1 MALTPEEVRNKQFT
15 TVRLRE
21 GYDEDEVDAFLD
33 EIEAEL
39 ARLLRENDELRQRAA
54 SAPAASVPA
63 VSVPTAPAAGPS
75 PVPTAV
81 PTPVVVPAVVAPT
94 ETAPLPAQN
103 TAASAEAAARV
114 LELAQRTADEL
125 LAQARAEADR
135 LLADAQ
141 SKVQST
147 DRDAQLQR
155 AALEARVEDLR
166 NFEREYRTRMRGYFE
181 NQLRELE
188 ARGSDPAA
196 GLEASGVEAIAA
208 AVPVAAPAL
217 AGPAAVAPSSA
228 QPVAPPVQAP
238 PTGPPAGAGFPP
250 PASAPFPPAATPG
263 PSSPPSSTPVPAP
276 DQN

>member
-39 ARLLRENDELRQRAA
+39 ARLLRENEELRQRVA
-54 SAPAASVPA
+54 SAPAAATSTPNPA
-63 VSVPTAPAAGPS
+63 TPAGGPS
-75 PVPTAV
+75 PVPAAV
-81 PTPVVVPAVVAPT
+81 PTPVAVPAVVPQT
-94 ETAPLPAQN
+94 ETGPVPVQN
-103 TAASAEAAARV
+103 SAASAEAAARV

-135 LLADAQ
+135 LLAEAQ
-141 SKVQST
+141 SKVQDT

-196 GLEASGVEAIAA
+196 GLETSGTEAIAP

-217 AGPAAVAPSSA
+217 AGPAAAAPSAA
-228 QPVAPPVQAP
+228 QPVSPPGQASP
-238 PTGPPAGAGFPP
+238 AGPPAGAGFPP
-250 PASAPFPPAATPG
+250 PASAPFPPASTPG
-263 PSSPPSSTPVPAP
+263 PFGPPSSTPVPAP
-276 DQN
+276 DQS

>member
-54 SAPAASVPA
+54 SAPAAA
-63 VSVPTAPAAGPS
+63 VSTPTAPAGGPS

-114 LELAQRTADEL
+114 LELAQRTADDL

-196 GLEASGVEAIAA
+196 GLEASAAEAIAA
-208 AVPVAAPAL
+208 PVPVAAPAL
-217 AGPAAVAPSSA
+217 AGPAAAAPSSA
-228 QPVAPPVQAP
+228 QPVSPPVQAP
-238 PTGPPAGAGFPP
+238 PVGPPAGAGFPP
-250 PASAPFPPAATPG
+250 PASAPFPPASTPG
-263 PSSPPSSTPVPAP
+263 PFSPPSSTPVPAP
-276 DQN
+276 DQS

>member
-54 SAPAASVPA
+54 SAPAAA
-63 VSVPTAPAAGPS
+63 VSTPTAPAGGPS

-196 GLEASGVEAIAA
+196 GLESSATEAIAA

-217 AGPAAVAPSSA
+217 AGPAAAVPSPAPPA
-228 QPVAPPVQAP
+228 TPPVQAP

-250 PASAPFPPAATPG
+250 PASAPFPPASTPG
-263 PSSPPSSTPVPAP
+263 PFSPPSSTPVPAP
-276 DQN
+276 DQS